1 MESLALLVMFMFLIQ
16 FALGLVALIFA
27 IIYRRTGKF
36 KVTTTVLVALLA
48 LETVWA
54 LITLPAFGYPSLAFL
69 VASALLRFLERK

>member
-1 MESLALLVMFMFLIQ
+1 MESLALLVMFLFLIQ
-16 FALGLVALIFA
+16 LSLGLLALVFA

-69 VASALLRFLERK
+69 IAAALLRFLERK